1 MKERTASLTHVQ
13 AECKQTKPIPT
24 SNSDRG
30 GINNLVRSKHAS
42 SSSSLSSTSSSS
54 SENSKHLIYN
64 DVTNL
69 RKFDN
74 INLNEKH
81 PTTNGPKTT
90 KKKNAPPPPNLKSNN
105 DVPNT
110 GGITPFS
117 TSTTSQIENSGTT
130 PETNYIKY
138 LRGDENG
145 VETSSSESSPEMRKK
160 KEMIERDKHDV
171 RISIQGAPESY
182 RKVSS
187 YIEPKSSIDIDG
199 RTKEFE
205 RYRSIK
211 EDSLSSH
218 SSIEALPVGPVS
230 VGSSDFTQH
239 IELIMDEPD
248 GTHNSQDIRF
258 GATNEEFLPKRS
270 SFSSDGDGNNEHGIY
285 SFAHGSVDIIDDCSI
300 EQIDSN
306 PAVSRQSKFANEA
319 ILKDRKNSS
328 SSTRSLESTTSSDYP
343 TVVSKSNTAINMD
356 SKIKPPI
363 PEKPLH
369 LKNMTNVK
377 AKLNTSFSSNGM
389 DVKVYRI
396 RQKDSETETDSSEE
410 NANLSKELQRTSSSS
425 SLSSASSM
433 SVPAAP
439 RKGNLDVIKMNS
451 LEKNFPNIVQGKDK
465 GNLSEFPPS
474 DTITE
479 IASDGVYERPT
490 LQPQGNI
497 DEGNLVEAEI
507 SEIRK
512 CIPVH
517 GGSYSSS
524 EISTSEDDTS
534 DNIENVSPNP
544 KIECNELPTSQDKIL
559 PNFVTIGRATSLT
572 EQNSVESD
580 QKTFETTDNIKNKV
594 SMNDVRGDSMDSSTS
609 SSSSDSSSSTS
620 LSTLRTE
627 DALPLHK
634 LPSTTLT
641 TIQDSIIPH
650 PEVTSYSLSLDT
662 ASSINSQVNDPIFM
676 GNLNRKYESV
686 YRSHAKTEPMIEMD
700 SSQDVDELRTK
711 LKPQIT
717 I

>member
-1 MKERTASLTHVQ
+1 MKERTAPLTHVQ
-13 AECKQTKPIPT
+13 AGCKQTNPIPS
-24 SNSDRG
+24 SNLDRG
-30 GINNLVRSKHAS
+30 GINLARSKHAS

-74 INLNEKH
+74 INLSEKH
-81 PTTNGPKTT
+81 HTINGTKAT

-105 DVPNT
+105 DVPKT
-110 GGITPFS
+110 DGITPFS
-117 TSTTSQIENSGTT
+117 TSTTSQIENSEAT

-145 VETSSSESSPEMRKK
+145 MESSSSESSPEMRKK
-160 KEMIERDKHDV
+160 KEMIEKDKHDV

-199 RTKEFE
+199 RKKEFE

-211 EDSLSSH
+211 EDSSSSH
-218 SSIEALPVGPVS
+218 SSVEALPVEPVS

-239 IELIMDEPD
+239 IEMIMDKPD
-248 GTHNSQDIRF
+248 DTHNSENIGF
-258 GATNEEFLPKRS
+258 GATNKEFLPKRS
-270 SFSSDGDGNNEHGIY
+270 SFSSDDDGNNEHGIY

-306 PAVSRQSKFANEA
+306 PAVSRQSNFTNEA
-319 ILKDRKNSS
+319 ILKDRRNSS
-328 SSTRSLESTTSSDYP
+328 CSTRSLESTTSSDYP
-343 TVVSKSNTAINMD
+343 TVVSKSNTAIDMD
-356 SKIKPPI
+356 SKNKPPI

-396 RQKDSETETDSSEE
+396 RQKDSDTDTDSSEE

-425 SLSSASSM
+425 SLSSESSM

-439 RKGNLDVIKMNS
+439 RKGNFDVIKMNG
-451 LEKNFPNIVQGKDK
+451 LETNSPRIVQGKDK
-465 GNLSEFPPS
+465 GNLSEYLPS
-474 DTITE
+474 HTITE

-497 DEGNLVEAEI
+497 DEENLVEAEI
-507 SEIRK
+507 SELRK

-517 GGSYSSS
+517 GDSYSSS
-524 EISTSEDDTS
+524 EISTSDDDTS
-534 DNIENVSPNP
+534 ENNENVSPNP
-544 KIECNELPTSQDKIL
+544 KKECNELSQDAIL
-559 PNFVTIGRATSLT
+559 PNFVTIGRATSFT
-572 EQNSVESD
+572 EQNSVAGD
-580 QKTFETTDNIKNKV
+580 QKTFEATDNVKNKD
-594 SMNDVRGDSMDSSTS
+594 SMSDVRGDSIDSSTS
-609 SSSSDSSSSTS
+609 SSSSNSSSSTS
-620 LSTLRTE
+620 LSTLRTD

-650 PEVTSYSLSLDT
+650 PQVTSYSLSLDT

-676 GNLNRKYESV
+676 ENLNRKYESV

-700 SSQDVDELRTK
+700 SSQDVDELRSK

>member
-13 AECKQTKPIPT
+13 AEGKKIKPIPT
-24 SNSDRG
+24 SNFDRG
-30 GINNLVRSKHAS
+30 GINLVRSKHAS

-54 SENSKHLIYN
+54 SENSKNLIYN

-74 INLNEKH
+74 VNLSEKQPTING
-81 PTTNGPKTT
+81 TKTT

-105 DVPNT
+105 DVPKT
-110 GGITPFS
+110 DGITPFS
-117 TSTTSQIENSGTT
+117 TSTSIQIENRETT

-145 VETSSSESSPEMRKK
+145 MESSSSESSPEMRKK
-160 KEMIERDKHDV
+160 NDMIEKDKHDV

-187 YIEPKSSIDIDG
+187 YIEPKSSSDIDG

-211 EDSLSSH
+211 EDSSSSH
-218 SSIEALPVGPVS
+218 SSIEALPAEPVS
-230 VGSSDFTQH
+230 VRSSDFTQH
-239 IELIMDEPD
+239 IEMIMDTPD
-248 GTHNSQDIRF
+248 GHNSEEIGF
-258 GATNEEFLPKRS
+258 GATNKEFLPKRS
-270 SFSSDGDGNNEHGIY
+270 SFSSEDDGNNEHGIY

-306 PAVSRQSKFANEA
+306 PAVSLQSKFTNDA
-319 ILKDRKNSS
+319 ILKDRKDSS

-343 TVVSKSNTAINMD
+343 TVVLKPNTAFNMD
-356 SKIKPPI
+356 SKNKPPI

-396 RQKDSETETDSSEE
+396 RQKDSDTETDSSEE
-410 NANLSKELQRTSSSS
+410 NANLNKELQRASSSS
-425 SLSSASSM
+425 SLSSESSM
-433 SVPAAP
+433 SFPAAP
-439 RKGNLDVIKMNS
+439 RKGNLDVIEMNS
-451 LEKNFPNIVQGKDK
+451 LEMSSPNIVQGKDK

-474 DTITE
+474 DTIIE
-479 IASDGVYERPT
+479 ISSDVVYERPT

-507 SEIRK
+507 SEVRK

-517 GGSYSSS
+517 GDSYSSS

-534 DNIENVSPNP
+534 DNNKNVSPNP
-544 KIECNELPTSQDKIL
+544 KKECNELPTSQDAIL
-559 PNFVTIGRATSLT
+559 PNLVTIGRATSFT
-572 EQNSVESD
+572 ELNSVEND
-580 QKTFETTDNIKNKV
+580 QKTFETTDNGKTKM
-594 SMNDVRGDSMDSSTS
+594 SDVRGDSIDSSES
-609 SSSSDSSSSTS
+609 SSSSNSSSSTS
-620 LSTLRTE
+620 LSTLRTD
-627 DALPLHK
+627 DALALHK

-650 PEVTSYSLSLDT
+650 PQVTSYSLSLDT

-700 SSQDVDELRTK
+700 SSQDVDELLTK

>member
-13 AECKQTKPIPT
+13 AECKQTKPIPS
-24 SNSDRG
+24 SNLDRG
-30 GINNLVRSKHAS
+30 GINLVRSKHAS

-64 DVTNL
+64 DITNL

-90 KKKNAPPPPNLKSNN
+90 KKKNAPPPPNLKFNN
-105 DVPNT
+105 DVPET
-110 GGITPFS
+110 DGTTPFG
-117 TSTTSQIENSGTT
+117 TSTTFQIENSETT
-130 PETNYIKY
+130 SETNYIKY

-145 VETSSSESSPEMRKK
+145 IESSSSESSPEMRKK
-160 KEMIERDKHDV
+160 KEMIEKDKHDV

-187 YIEPKSSIDIDG
+187 YIEPKSSTNIDG

-205 RYRSIK
+205 HYRSIK
-211 EDSLSSH
+211 EDSSSSH
-218 SSIEALPVGPVS
+218 SSIEALPVEPVS

-239 IELIMDEPD
+239 IEMIMDTPD
-248 GTHNSQDIRF
+248 GINAHNSEEIGF
-258 GATNEEFLPKRS
+258 GATKMEFLPKRS
-270 SFSSDGDGNNEHGIY
+270 SFSSDDDANNEHGIY

-306 PAVSRQSKFANEA
+306 PAVSRQSKFTNEA

-328 SSTRSLESTTSSDYP
+328 SSTRSLESRTSSNYP
-343 TVVSKSNTAINMD
+343 TVVLKSNTEINMD
-356 SKIKPPI
+356 SKNKPPI

-396 RQKDSETETDSSEE
+396 RQKDSDTDTDSSEE
-410 NANLSKELQRTSSSS
+410 NATLSKELQRSSSSS
-425 SLSSASSM
+425 SLSSESSM
-433 SVPAAP
+433 SFPAAP

-451 LEKNFPNIVQGKDK
+451 LEMKSPNIVQGKDI
-465 GNLSEFPPS
+465 GNQSEFPPS
-474 DTITE
+474 DTTIE

-497 DEGNLVEAEI
+497 DEGNLVDAEI
-507 SEIRK
+507 SELRK

-517 GGSYSSS
+517 GDSYSSS
-524 EISTSEDDTS
+524 EISTTEDDTS
-534 DNIENVSPNP
+534 DNNENVSPNP
-544 KIECNELPTSQDKIL
+544 KKERNELSTSQDAIL
-559 PNFVTIGRATSLT
+559 PNLVTIGRATSFT
-572 EQNSVESD
+572 ELNSVEGD
-580 QKTFETTDNIKNKV
+580 QKTFETTDNVKNKM
-594 SMNDVRGDSMDSSTS
+594 SDVRGDSIDSSTS
-609 SSSSDSSSSTS
+609 SSSSNSPSSTS
-620 LSTLRTE
+620 LSTLRTD

-634 LPSTTLT
+634 LPSTTIT

-650 PEVTSYSLSLDT
+650 PQVTSYSLSLDT

-700 SSQDVDELRTK
+700 SSQDVDESLTK

>member
-1 MKERTASLTHVQ
+1 MKERTASLTHGQ

-24 SNSDRG
+24 SNLDRG
-30 GINNLVRSKHAS
+30 GINLVRSKHAS
-42 SSSSLSSTSSSS
+42 SSSSISSTSSSS
-54 SENSKHLIYN
+54 SENSKNFIYN

-74 INLNEKH
+74 INLSEKH
-81 PTTNGPKTT
+81 PTINGTKTT

-105 DVPNT
+105 DVPKT
-110 GGITPFS
+110 DGITPFS
-117 TSTTSQIENSGTT
+117 TSTTSQIENSETT

-145 VETSSSESSPEMRKK
+145 MESSSSESSPEMRKK
-160 KEMIERDKHDV
+160 KEIIEKDKHDV

-187 YIEPKSSIDIDG
+187 YIEPKSSTDIDG
-199 RTKEFE
+199 RSKEFE

-211 EDSLSSH
+211 EDSSSSN
-218 SSIEALPVGPVS
+218 SSIEALPAEPVS

-239 IELIMDEPD
+239 IEMIMDTPD
-248 GTHNSQDIRF
+248 GHNSEEIGF
-258 GATNEEFLPKRS
+258 EATNKELLPKRS
-270 SFSSDGDGNNEHGIY
+270 SFSSEDDGNNEHGIY

-306 PAVSRQSKFANEA
+306 SAVSHQSKFTNEA

-343 TVVSKSNTAINMD
+343 TVVLKPNTAFNMD
-356 SKIKPPI
+356 SKNKPPI

-396 RQKDSETETDSSEE
+396 RQKDSDTETDSSEE
-410 NANLSKELQRTSSSS
+410 NANLNKELQRTSSSS
-425 SLSSASSM
+425 SLSSESSM
-433 SVPAAP
+433 SVPAAQ
-439 RKGNLDVIKMNS
+439 RKSTFDVIKMNS
-451 LEKNFPNIVQGKDK
+451 LEMNSPNIEQGKNK

-474 DTITE
+474 DTIIE
-479 IASDGVYERPT
+479 ISSDVVYERPT

-507 SEIRK
+507 SEVRK

-517 GGSYSSS
+517 GDSYSSS

-534 DNIENVSPNP
+534 DNNENILPNP
-544 KIECNELPTSQDKIL
+544 KKECIELPTNQDAIL
-559 PNFVTIGRATSLT
+559 PNLVTIGRATSFT
-572 EQNSVESD
+572 ELNSVEND
-580 QKTFETTDNIKNKV
+580 QKTFETTDNGKTKM
-594 SMNDVRGDSMDSSTS
+594 SDVRGDSIDSSES
-609 SSSSDSSSSTS
+609 SSSSNSSSSTS
-620 LSTLRTE
+620 LSTLRTD
-627 DALPLHK
+627 DALALHK

-650 PEVTSYSLSLDT
+650 PQVTSYSLSLDT